1 MGKNLYI
8 QIWKD
13 NLHHIIELMKKG
25 SGEFQLQE
33 FLFKAAGDRESYS
46 FRLEIENVFVSI
58 FILINKSS
66 AVARDLKNVLD
77 LSTEFKNLANGK
89 CWVIRMGKDFVLEV
103 FEL

>member
-25 SGEFQLQE
+25 NGEFQLQE

-46 FRLEIENVFVSI
+46 FRLEIENANI
-58 FILINKSS
+58 PRHRSS